1 MNPAESSVHIVDDD
15 PAFRASMER
24 FLRSA
29 GLRARAFASAQE
41 YLDHPPEAGPSCLL
55 LDLRM
60 PGTGGLDLQA
70 ELARR
75 GQSVAIVFLSGHG
88 DVRATAQAM
97 KAGAVDFLEK
107 PFDEAALLEAIGR
120 ALDRDRQVRAGEAT
134 RAEARERLSRL
145 TPAELSVCEL
155 LARGLRNKEIAAELA
170 KSESTVK
177 VQHWAALSKLGVGS
191 IIELARLIEAAG
203 R

>member
-1 MNPAESSVHIVDDD
+1 VSAAESTVHIVDDD
-15 PAFRASMER
+15 PAFRASMEQ

-29 GLRARAFASAQE
+29 GFRARAFASARE
-41 YLDHPPEAGPSCLL
+41 YLGHPPEPGPTCLL

-60 PGTGGLDLQA
+60 PGASGLDLQA
-70 ELARR
+70 ELKRQGRSA
-75 GQSVAIVFLSGHG
+75 AIVFLSGHG

-107 PFDEAALLEAIGR
+107 PYDEAALLEAVGR
-120 ALDRDRQVRAGEAT
+120 ALDRDRQARAGEAA
-134 RAEARERLSRL
+134 RDEARERLSRL
-145 TPAELSVCEL
+145 TPAELEVCEL
-155 LARGLRNKEIAAELA
+155 LARGLRNKEIAAELV

-177 VQHWAALSKLGVGS
+177 VQHWAALTKLGVGS
-191 IIELARLIEAAG
+191 VVELARLLEAAG